1 MDRRKLERIY
11 NVIKIV
17 LMVELILFSII
28 VSMKFKSLYEK
39 YDRLNKRLE
48 QLEIQYRL
56 YEYDLQSTLEYLR

>member
-28 VSMKFKSLYEK
+28 VSIKFKSLYEK

-48 QLEIQYRL
+48 QLELQYRL
-56 YEYDLQSTLEYLR
+56 YEYDLQSTIEFLR